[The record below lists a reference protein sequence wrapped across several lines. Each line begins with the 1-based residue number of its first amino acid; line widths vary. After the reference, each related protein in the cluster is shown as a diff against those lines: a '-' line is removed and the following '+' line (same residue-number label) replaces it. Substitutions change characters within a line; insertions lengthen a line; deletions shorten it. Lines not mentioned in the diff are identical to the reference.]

1 MTKRPKSGRCVHC
14 LQNVEDLTRDHIFP
28 FAWYPDNTPENLQRW
43 TIPSCKKCNE
53 EYGRLE
59 EDLLLRLGMCIDPE
73 DAKSSGITDKVLRS
87 IDPDYA
93 NDRTEKRIRERK
105 REKIKKE
112 IVRWQAMPTIGFH
125 PNFRVE
131 SNVYYPEY
139 PSIPI
144 SVEKLERL
152 CHKIVRGITYFVDQ
166 TFIESNFEIQFFT
179 VDDKAAQPILEK
191 YQQYLETYDRPGI
204 KVIRAMTSDNPDA
217 GFYAIEIWGRLKMYA
232 VVKPNKLSC

>member
-1 MTKRPKSGRCVHC
+1 MAKQPKSGRCVHC

-43 TIPSCKKCNE
+43 TIPSCKQCNE

-59 EDLLLRLGMCIDPE
+59 EDLLLRLGICIDSE

-93 NDRTEKRIRERK
+93 NDRREKRIRERK

-112 IVRWQAMPTIGFH
+112 IVRWEAIPTIGFH
-125 PNFRVE
+125 PNFRVQ
-131 SNVYYPEY
+131 SNVYYREY

-144 SVEKLERL
+144 SVDKLERL

-166 TFIESNFEIQFFT
+166 TFIENNFEIQFFT

-204 KVIRAMTSDNPDA
+204 KVVRAMISDNPDA

-232 VVKPNKLSC
+232 VVKPKKLSC